1 MEAPVIVWFTKA
13 TLGIIVASIVYAT
26 THRNTKNF
34 SVSRFFIIS
43 SVALAIALPSV
54 GLSGYTLF
62 NGSISSLIRS
72 SIESV
77 TIKAYPAES
86 LETLPSYGISAFHCA
101 GLAYLL
107 ICTILLIGFVVQFI
121 RIVELYFKGNHVYLN
136 GNRIVLH
143 TRNLGPFSFINTIY
157 INPGK
162 MSETQ
167 LNHIISHERSHIVLA
182 HSADKL
188 FMELITIIFWFNPAI
203 WYLRRQLTEIHEF
216 QADSHAIALCADL
229 RLYSETILEV
239 SFGQHLTS
247 LMTGLNKS
255 LTLKRLALING
266 RSNRKREWFLLPI
279 LGIAVSVGLL
289 FLISCEHEKPEEQP
303 ITTLK
308 SMAEP
313 EEVFYVVEDMP
324 KFQGAET
331 NTFRQY
337 IADNL
342 RYPSEAATKGIQGRV
357 FVRFTVD
364 TKGNVKDI
372 NVLKSPDESL
382 SREAIRVVARSN
394 GLWTPGRQRG
404 VEVNVS
410 FTFPIIF
417 VLQ

>member
-13 TLGIIVASIVYAT
+13 TLGIIVAFIVYAT

-34 SVSRFFIIS
+34 SVARLFILS
-43 SVALAIALPSV
+43 SIALAIALPSV
-54 GLSGYTLF
+54 GISGYNLF
-62 NGSISSLIRS
+62 NGSITSLITAG
-72 SIESV
+72 IESV
-77 TIKAYPAES
+77 TIKASPAES
-86 LETLPSYGISAFHCA
+86 IDSLSSHGISAFHFA

-107 ICTILLIGFVVQFI
+107 ICTILLIRLIVQLI
-121 RIVELYFKGNHVYLN
+121 RIGALYFKGDHVYLN

-143 TRNLGPFSFINTIY
+143 TRNLGPFSFINTIF

-162 MSETQ
+162 ISETQ
-167 LNHIISHERSHIVLA
+167 LNHIVSHERSHIMLA
-182 HSADKL
+182 HSADTL
-188 FMELITIIFWFNPAI
+188 FMELITIFFWFNPAI

-216 QADSHAIALCADL
+216 QADSHAIAHCADL

-266 RSNRKREWFLLPI
+266 RSSRKREWVLLPI
-279 LGIAVSVGLL
+279 LGLVVCVGLI
-289 FLISCEHEKPEEQP
+289 FLISCEHEKTEEQQV
-303 ITTLK
+303 TVLK
-308 SMAEP
+308 SMTEP

-342 RYPSEAATKGIQGRV
+342 RYPAEAAAKGIQGRV
-357 FVRFTVD
+357 FVQFTVD

-382 SREAIRVVARSN
+382 SREAIRVVAQSD

-404 VEVNVS
+404 IEVNVS